1 MYNDYWMIDQGYI
14 ERPRSGDLRDLI
26 TRRYAD
32 GAVIT
37 VTPDDTLLTAF
48 QRMRLADISQVPVI
62 ENGRCA
68 GVLDESDLLL
78 AVHGDEALFRSP
90 VRSAMSSR
98 LETIA
103 PGDGIDQLYR
113 ILDRGLVAL
122 VLDDDRFLGLITRA
136 DLLSYLRRKL
146 L

>member
-1 MYNDYWMIDQGYI
+1 MIDQGYS
-14 ERPRSGDLRDLI
+14 ERTRSGDLRDLI

-37 VTPDDTLLTAF
+37 VGPDDALLTAF

-62 ENGRCA
+62 ESGRCV

-78 AVHGDEALFRSP
+78 ALHGDEAHFRSA
-90 VRSAMSSR
+90 VRTAMSSR

-103 PGDGIDQLYR
+103 PDDGMDRLYQ

-122 VLDDDRFLGLITRA
+122 VLEEDRFLGLITRA

-146 L
+146 Q